1 MKISLRFVSWLDI
14 LDILLGGIPYI
25 LFKLEEIKKSEVI
38 SPRQHIVRLLRRAS
52 LSPFFTFLNYYHLKS
67 IGILT
72 SILKSFLT
80 IFKHRRRRFAGKL
93 QIVLWRLPVSAVIKK
108 EKLNSYINTPPVK
121 HISYQPA
128 KHHEADRKKKGSEIC
143 SCMAE
148 NIFIHPMIN

>member
-80 IFKHRRRRFAGKL
+80 IFKHRRRRDAET
-93 QIVLWRLPVSAVIKK
+93 QS
-108 EKLNSYINTPPVK
+108 NSTFNT
-121 HISYQPA
+121 
-128 KHHEADRKKKGSEIC
+128 RR
-143 SCMAE
+143 
-148 NIFIHPMIN
+148 